1 RANFVK
7 ADWVKEG
14 AVVID
19 VGINSVEDA
28 TKKSG
33 YRLVGDVDYDN
44 VKEHCSYIT
53 PVPGGVG
60 PMTIAM
66 LLKNTSRSVWAM
78 KAPSHIMSLELS
90 CLDELWRRGGP
101 RREPIDDL
109 QQEILGY
116 FRARDTKP
124 TEKGRTYTRVPHI
137 PLHVFIRG
145 GETMGVFSSAGC
157 LVVRPLLGGPTPCL
171 ALEAC
176 HTGGA
181 YAYDS
186 AEDHLVVLHTKN
198 SRVSVYDMKTGVF
211 SKLYVVE
218 GLVVNGTETSIVIGD
233 GMLFLTTLRGTTA
246 SLNAVRLE
254 GEGIYRR
261 AHLLWHGVVSE
272 SMSVAPRLA
281 YIRGCVE
288 MARVSPEGQTI
299 ITQFKLGHGRSS
311 LVRGK
316 KETRLP
322 RSADDVETKDAWFVG
337 EQWVAMFCCKGDESS
352 LWIADKFRPAAH
364 LCKGSSFYRYVL
376 SGADDTVLALYSEKA
391 DSDSRAMSK
400 SAEEALQS
408 IKEAREKAHKLKLN
422 AMSKKERRKFPG
434 NFMNF
439 KLGGGRPE
447 FYHVERNQN
456 GRIFEPDHVFEIVVY
471 GTKNNCQA
479 TVINKSWNR
488 RTVSLTN
495 AGRVGIRKC
504 KRKGNKTAER

>member
-1 RANFVK
+1 MTYQIIDGKKVAQEVRAELKQLGEEMKATHGVTPGIAVILVGDRPDSATYVRMKKKAAAEVGFISREKVLPDTCSEEEVLAAVSRFNADPEVHGILVQLPLPSHISEQKVLGRIMIEKDVDGFDPANIGALALKGVQPKAISCTPYGVIELLKRYKIEIAGKNAVVVGRSNIVGMPVALLLIHENVASCHVTVCHSKTRDLPGVVKRADIVIAAIGRANFVK

-66 LLKNTSRSVWAM
+66 LLKNTSPSVWAM

-116 FRARDTKP
+116 FKARDTKP

-137 PLHVFIRG
+137 PLHVFVRG
-145 GETMGVFSSAGC
+145 GETMGVFSSPGC
-157 LVVRPLLGGPTPCL
+157 LVVRPLQGGPTPCL

-211 SKLYVVE
+211 
-218 GLVVNGTETSIVIGD
+218 
-233 GMLFLTTLRGTTA
+233 FQALR
-246 SLNAVRLE
+246 R
-254 GEGIYRR
+254 
-261 AHLLWHGVVSE
+261 
-272 SMSVAPRLA
+272 
-281 YIRGCVE
+281 
-288 MARVSPEGQTI
+288 
-299 ITQFKLGHGRSS
+299 GRSC
-311 LVRGK
+311 G
-316 KETRLP
+316 
-322 RSADDVETKDAWFVG
+322 
-337 EQWVAMFCCKGDESS
+337 
-352 LWIADKFRPAAH
+352 
-364 LCKGSSFYRYVL
+364 
-376 SGADDTVLALYSEKA
+376 
-391 DSDSRAMSK
+391 
-400 SAEEALQS
+400 
-408 IKEAREKAHKLKLN
+408 
-422 AMSKKERRKFPG
+422 
-434 NFMNF
+434 
-439 KLGGGRPE
+439 
-447 FYHVERNQN
+447 
-456 GRIFEPDHVFEIVVY
+456 
-471 GTKNNCQA
+471 
-479 TVINKSWNR
+479 
-488 RTVSLTN
+488 
-495 AGRVGIRKC
+495 
-504 KRKGNKTAER
+504 